1 VLLRI
6 KLALN
11 RRPMG
16 RIERTNMSLV
26 IWTSFAPSKRQVVR
40 CKTRV
45 PMAYRELG
53 DGGEFKEQ
61 NLLQK

>member
-1 VLLRI
+1 MLLRI

-16 RIERTNMSLV
+16 RMERTNMSLV
-26 IWTSFAPSKRQVVR
+26 IWTSFAPSKRWVVR

-53 DGGEFKEQ
+53 NDGEVKE
-61 NLLQK
+61 